1 MNLPEKTSE
10 TDKAVIE
17 LLDLVQTLAV
27 ELHPRQVRTGSIGLD
42 DTLHG
47 DIGIDSLG
55 RVELISRIEKS
66 FSVSLPEDIFATAE
80 TPRDLLAAIA
90 RASGQ
95 KLEFT
100 PPRINDLPLEAVTP
114 VDEAAQTLIDVLDWH
129 ARRNPDRPHIRFY
142 QDDGNGEV
150 ITYGQLLERA
160 TAVARGLQQRD
171 LQPGQAVALM
181 LPTSDDYFYSFYG
194 ALLAG
199 GVPVPIY
206 PPMRPAQLE
215 DHLRRQGSI
224 LKNCRAAVLI
234 TVPEAKRL
242 AHLLSS
248 QVESLKAVVTVDELN
263 RADGDFVRLTPTAD
277 DLAFIQYTSG
287 STGNPKGVMLTHAN
301 LLANIRADGKAI
313 RADSSDVFV
322 SWLPLYHDMGLIG
335 AWLGSLYFAPQLVI
349 MSPIAFLTRPQRW
362 LRAIHQHRA
371 TLSAAPNFAYELCLN
386 KIDDADLEGLDL
398 GSWRVSFNGAET
410 VNPDSVLRFCER
422 FGRYGFRREAM
433 FPVYGL
439 AESSL
444 AVSIPPLERGPL
456 IDRVQ
461 REPFLR
467 DGKAIPG
474 EDPQGRALQFV
485 ACGYPIPGHEV
496 RIVDNAQRELP
507 ERRRGH
513 LQFRGPSATRGYFDN
528 PEETRRLRHGDW
540 LDSGDLAYIAEGE
553 VYITGRSKDLIIR
566 AGRNI
571 FPDEIEG
578 AVSELEGIRKGRVA
592 VFASNDPRSATERLV
607 VLAET
612 REQETEARQALIA
625 NINQVTTDLTQGP
638 PDDVVLAPPDTV
650 LKTSSG
656 KIRRA
661 ACRELYETGQLG
673 KGRRPLWWQLVR
685 LWFAGL
691 MPRLRRL
698 RHKLVEI
705 GFAVH
710 SWIVFVAVT
719 TLVITLVFLM
729 PTPKLRW
736 AVLNRGTRLF
746 SRLCAVPL
754 TVDGL
759 DNLPPPEQTC
769 IIVANHASYIDAFV
783 MLAALPKQFSFLAK
797 AELGSNPVM
806 RLFLKRI
813 GTELIERFDI
823 EQGVADARR
832 AMLAAR
838 EGRSLMVF
846 AEGTFTRIPGLMPF
860 YSGGFVTA
868 VDADLPVLPVA
879 IRGTRSILR
888 PDAWYPRWGKI
899 GVSIGPPIEP
909 DKSEPD
915 QFARTLKLR
924 DATRAFILEHC
935 GEPDLDHEK
944 PLL

>member
-1 MNLPEKTSE
+1 MTREEKTSE

-263 RADGDFVRLTPTAD
+263 RADGDFVRLTPAAD

-287 STGNPKGVMLTHAN
+287 STGNPKGVMLSHAN
-301 LLANIRADGKAI
+301 LLANIRADGQAI
-313 RADSSDVFV
+313 RADSNDVFV

-349 MSPIAFLTRPQRW
+349 MSPLAFLTRPQRW
-362 LRAIHQHRA
+362 LWAIHQHRG

-398 GSWRVSFNGAET
+398 GSWRIALNGAET
-410 VNPDSVLRFCER
+410 VNPESVQGFCDR
-422 FGRYGFRREAM
+422 FGQYGFRRETM

-439 AESSL
+439 AECTVGLSF
-444 AVSIPPLERGPL
+444 PPLERGPR
-456 IDRVQ
+456 IDRVL
-461 REPFLR
+461 REPFQQ
-467 DGKAIPG
+467 DGKAIPS
-474 EDPQGRALQFV
+474 EHSEEQTLQFV
-485 ACGYPIPGHEV
+485 ACGYPLPGHEV
-496 RIVDNAQRELP
+496 RIVDDAGRELP
-507 ERRRGH
+507 DRRRGR
-513 LQFRGPSATRGYFDN
+513 LQFRGPSTTRGYFDN
-528 PEETRRLRHGDW
+528 PEATRKLRHGDW
-540 LDSGDLAYIAEGE
+540 LDSGDLAYITEGAI
-553 VYITGRSKDLIIR
+553 YITGRSKALSIR
-566 AGRNI
+566 AGRNL
-571 FPDEIEG
+571 FPDEIDG
-578 AVSELEGIRKGRVA
+578 AISEVEGIRKGRVA
-592 VFASNDPRSATERLV
+592 VFASDDPKSATERLV

-612 REQETEARQALIA
+612 REQDPAARQALIA
-625 NINQVTTDLTQGP
+625 NINQVATDLTQGP
-638 PDDVVLAPPDTV
+638 PDDVLLAPPDTV

-661 ACRELYETGQLG
+661 ACRELYETDQIG
-673 KGRRPLWWQLVR
+673 KRRLPVWWQLAR

-691 MPRLRRL
+691 TPRLRRL
-698 RHKLVEI
+698 RHQC
-705 GFAVH
+705 FAALFAGY
-710 SWIVFVAVT
+710 SW
-719 TLVITLVFLM
+719 LVFGVLAGLVFPGVM
-729 PTPKLRW
+729 IAPTAASRW
-736 AVLNRGTRLF
+736 TVLHRGARLF
-746 SRLCAVPL
+746 VRACGVPL
-754 TVDGL
+754 TVEGL
-759 DNLPPPEQTC
+759 DNLPPPEQPC

-783 MLAALPKQFSFLAK
+783 MLAAVPKPFSFLAK
-797 AELGSNPVM
+797 AELGSNPAV

-823 EQGVADARR
+823 EQGVVGARH
-832 AMLAAR
+832 AMQAAR
-838 EGRSLMVF
+838 QGRSLMVF
-846 AEGTFTRIPGLMPF
+846 AEGTFTRVPGLMPF
-860 YSGGFVTA
+860 YLGGFVTA
-868 VDADLPVLPVA
+868 VDAELPVVPVA
-879 IRGTRSILR
+879 IRGTRSMLR
-888 PDAWYPRWGKI
+888 PDEWFPHRGRI
-899 GVSIGPPIEP
+899 GVCIGQAIEADPNLP
-909 DKSEPD
+909 DRW
-915 QFARTLKLR
+915 ARVLRLR

-935 GEPDLDHEK
+935 GEPDLVHER
-944 PLL
+944 LLL

>member
-1 MNLPEKTSE
+1 MSRDKTTSATDE
-10 TDKAVIE
+10 TVTR

-27 ELHPRQVRTGSIGLD
+27 ELHPRQVRVGSIGLD
-42 DTLHG
+42 DSLQR

-66 FSVSLPEDIFATAE
+66 FAVSLPEDVFASAE
-80 TPRDLLAAIA
+80 TPRELLAAIT
-90 RASGQ
+90 RVTGQ

-100 PPRINDLPLEAVTP
+100 PRQTSEPELETVT
-114 VDEAAQTLIDVLDWH
+114 AAGEDAKTLIDVLDWH
-129 ARRNPDRPHIRFY
+129 ATRNPQRPHIRFY

-150 ITYGQLLERA
+150 ISYGQLRERA
-160 TAVARGLQQRD
+160 TAVARGLQQQG

-181 LPTSDDYFYSFYG
+181 LPTSSDYFYSFYG

-199 GVPVPIY
+199 GIPVPIY

-215 DHLRRQGSI
+215 DHLRRQGNI

-242 AHLLSS
+242 AQLLRS
-248 QVESLKAVVTVDELN
+248 QVESLNAVLTVAELN
-263 RADGDFVRLTPTAD
+263 QADGDFLRASPGGA

-301 LLANIRADGKAI
+301 LLANIRADGQAI
-313 RADSSDVFV
+313 RAYSSDVFV

-362 LRAIHQHRA
+362 LWAIHQHRA

-398 GSWRVSFNGAET
+398 GSWRLAFNGAET
-410 VNPDSVLRFCER
+410 VNPESVQRFCDR
-422 FGRYGFRREAM
+422 FGRFGFRREAM

-439 AESSL
+439 AECSL
-444 AVSIPPLERGPL
+444 GVSFPPLERGPL
-456 IDRVQ
+456 IDRVR

-467 DGKAIPG
+467 DGKALPS
-474 EDPQGRALQFV
+474 EAPQDQALQFV
-485 ACGYPIPGHEV
+485 ACGYPLPGHEV
-496 RIVDNAQRELP
+496 RIVDGAERELP

-513 LQFRGPSATRGYFDN
+513 LQFRGPSTTSGYFDN
-528 PEETRRLRHGDW
+528 PEESRRLRHGDW

-571 FPDEIEG
+571 FPDEIEV
-578 AVSELEGIRKGRVA
+578 AVGELTGIRKGRVA
-592 VFASNDPRSATERLV
+592 VFASDDPRSATERLI

-612 REQETEARQALIA
+612 REQDPGSRQALIA
-625 NINQVTTDLTQGP
+625 NINQVATDLTQGP
-638 PDDVVLAPPDTV
+638 PDDVLLAPPDTV

-661 ACRELYETGQLG
+661 ACRELYETDQLG
-673 KGRRPLWWQLVR
+673 KRHRPIWWQLVR

-691 MPRLRRL
+691 LPRLRRL
-698 RHKLVEI
+698 RHQIVEVL
-705 GFAVH
+705 FAGY
-710 SWIVFVAVT
+710 SWLVFVV
-719 TLVITLVFLM
+719 VSCLVFLLVMLM
-729 PTPKLRW
+729 PTPALRW
-736 AVLNRGTRLF
+736 AVLHRGTRLF
-746 SRLCAVPL
+746 GRACGAPLAVE
-754 TVDGL
+754 GL
-759 DNLPPPEQTC
+759 ENLPPPEQPC

-783 MLAALPKQFSFLAK
+783 VLAALPKPFSFLAK
-797 AELGSNPVM
+797 AELGSNPAM

-813 GTELIERFDI
+813 DTELIERFDI
-823 EQGVADARR
+823 EQGVSDARR
-832 AMLAAR
+832 AVQAAR
-838 EGRSLMVF
+838 KGRSLMVF
-846 AEGTFTRIPGLMPF
+846 AEGSFSRIPGLMPF
-860 YSGGFVTA
+860 YLGGFVTA
-868 VDADLPVLPVA
+868 VDANLPVVPVA

-888 PDAWYPRWGKI
+888 PDSWFPRRGKI
-899 GVSIGPPIEP
+899 GVFVGQPIEP
-909 DKSEPD
+909 EINAPD
-915 QFARTLKLR
+915 HWARVLNLR
-924 DATRAFILEHC
+924 DATRGFILRNC
-935 GEPDLDHEK
+935 GEPDLAHEK
-944 PLL
+944 PLI